1 MHISVWQLHLA
12 SLHLVLHSVLALL
25 VAGCFSSGVIA
36 KKIHPDS
43 AQKRTQLS
51 LAIKM
56 VTALIALALYIV
68 VFMT

>member
-1 MHISVWQLHLA
+1 MSGQNIALLA
-12 SLHLVLHSVLALL
+12 VLALL

-36 KKIHPDS
+36 KRIHPDS